1 MIRHYLVP
9 ESDDV
14 LVVIRDFQTGI
25 VYSKTPLSEYYKYI
39 HFNPHWVDEKF
50 CLGGSSYGTGNF

>member
-14 LVVIRDFQTGI
+14 LVVIRDSKTGI
-25 VYSKTPLSEYYKYI
+25 VYSKTSLLEYCKHI
-39 HFNPHWVDEKF
+39 HFNPYRVDKKF

>member
-25 VYSKTPLSEYYKYI
+25 VYSKTPLLEYYKHI
-39 HFNPHWVDEKF
+39 RFNPYRVDKKF